1 MPAGATGRALLLPRT
16 ADRPA
21 ARFPGCHGRPRVYI
35 HSTGGR
41 ATATICQRLNDRD
54 HTVRKSV
61 KKAGEVPVGK
71 QAGGGSA
78 GEKKPAK
85 RAGASGEAKKRA
97 PRAAKATTAA
107 TKTPS
112 AKPKAAKPKVAK
124 ATVDAAVAAHAG
136 TTAPPAPEHGAGRGA
151 IFRTPAPHPRNTL
164 AIRGAKVHNLKD
176 ISLELPRNRLI
187 VVSGVSGSGKSSLAF
202 DTIYAEGQR
211 RYVESLS
218 AYARQFLARMAKP
231 DVESITGLAP
241 AIAIEQKTIT
251 KNPRSTV
258 GTTAEVYDYLRLL
271 YARIGQTLCKVC
283 GQPVL
288 KDTPRTVQ
296 ESLRGLPEGTRLYML
311 FPMHQHEQRTLGEEF
326 ENLREKG
333 FFRVVIGESGEIV
346 DLNEN
351 MPGNVAKD
359 DVYVLVDRLVVR
371 DDPATLTRIA
381 DSAETAF
388 REGDGRAIVHLLE
401 SGERRHFST
410 RFECANDGIRYEE
423 PQPKLFSFN
432 NPFGACPECQGFG
445 KAIGIDMD
453 LVIPDR
459 TKTLRGGAISAF
471 ATPKHSEYHR
481 KLLAVAREA
490 SLDVDKPVAQLTP
503 YEWNVVQNGYDGYPG
518 IMGFFKVIEEQT
530 YKMHYRVFLSR
541 YRGYTTCPRCRG
553 SRLRTSAMRV
563 FVHGKSIPDIVAMTI
578 EEAHAW
584 FTGLKLAQHE
594 HEIADRILEEITKRL
609 RYLNE
614 VGLGYLRLDRLSHT
628 LSGGESQRI
637 NLATSIGSALVGAMY
652 VLDEP
657 SIGLH
662 PRDTERLIRILKSL
676 RDLGNTVIV
685 VEHDPDIIRS
695 ADIVVDMGPH
705 AGENGGRV
713 TFKGTVEE
721 MLRDRASL
729 TGAYLSGKKEIPVRT
744 ERRSITGRSI
754 WLHGVYE
761 HNLKSIDVEFP
772 LGMLTVVTGVSGSG
786 KSTLVHDVLYPAVA
800 RAKGA
805 TVGLTKKISGAGGM
819 ERVGAVEMVDQSP
832 IGRSPR
838 SNPVT
843 YVKAF
848 DVIRDI
854 FAATPMAKLNGWKAG
869 YFSFNVPGGR
879 CEACQGEGV
888 VKVEMQF
895 LADIALTCEVCRGK
909 RFKPEVLQ
917 AVYKGKN
924 VVDVLEMTVDEA
936 MQFFAGEKRV
946 ITRLKGL
953 QDVGLGYIR
962 LGQPA
967 TTLSGGEAQRVKLAS
982 QLVSPAGDHTLFI
995 LDEPTTGLHF
1005 DDIATL
1011 LRAFNALIDAG
1022 HSLVV
1027 IEHNLDIIRS
1037 ADWIIDLGP
1046 EGGDAGGNV
1055 VCTGTP
1061 EQIAACPSSHT
1072 GRFLREVVVDGR

>member
-1 MPAGATGRALLLPRT
+1 MRKRATSAEDT
-16 ADRPA
+16 
-21 ARFPGCHGRPRVYI
+21 
-35 HSTGGR
+35 STGKRSTRNTTPAKGAESKEKSPKKPSAKAGSAKSAAAKSAAAKSAVAKSAPAKAAPAKARKASAR
-41 ATATICQRLNDRD
+41 ATA
-54 HTVRKSV
+54 
-61 KKAGEVPVGK
+61 A
-71 QAGGGSA
+71 
-78 GEKKPAK
+78 
-85 RAGASGEAKKRA
+85 A
-97 PRAAKATTAA
+97 P
-107 TKTPS
+107 
-112 AKPKAAKPKVAK
+112 
-124 ATVDAAVAAHAG
+124 AVAAEMPHAALSQRVPG
-136 TTAPPAPEHGAGRGA
+136 GLSRLERIQLETERDGA
-151 IFRTPAPHPRNTL
+151 IFRTPPPHPKNTL

-176 ISLELPRNRLI
+176 LSIELPRNRLI

-218 AYARQFLARMAKP
+218 SYARQFLARMSKP

-271 YARIGQTLCKVC
+271 YARIGCTLCKAC
-283 GQPVL
+283 NQPVL
-288 KDTPRTVQ
+288 KDTPRIVQ
-296 ESLRGLPEGTRLYML
+296 DAVCALPEGTRLYML
-311 FPMHQHEQRTLGEEF
+311 YPMHPHEQRTLLEEF

-333 FFRVVIGESGEIV
+333 FFRVVIGVSNEII
-346 DLNEN
+346 DLNEQI
-351 MPGNVAKD
+351 PSGISKE

-371 DDPATLTRIA
+371 NEPATLTRIA
-381 DSAETAF
+381 DSAESAF
-388 REGDGRAIVHLLE
+388 REGDGRAIVQIVE
-401 SGERRHFST
+401 TGERRHFST
-410 RFECANDGIRYEE
+410 RFECANDGIKYEE

-445 KAIGIDMD
+445 KAIGIDID

-459 TKTLRGGAISAF
+459 SKTLRGSAIAAF
-471 ATPKHSEYHR
+471 ATPKHTEYHR
-481 KLLAVAREA
+481 KLVAVAREA
-490 SLDVDKPVAQLTP
+490 NLDIDKPISHLTP
-503 YEWNVVQNGYDGYPG
+503 HEWNVVMHGYGQYPG
-518 IMGFFKVIEEQT
+518 IDGFFKMIEEQT

-541 YRGYTTCPRCRG
+541 FRGYTTCPRCKG

-563 FVHGKSIPDIVAMTI
+563 FVHGKSIPDLVGMTI
-578 EEAHAW
+578 KEAYDW
-584 FTGLKLAQHE
+584 FQALELTQFE
-594 HEIADRILEEITKRL
+594 RDIASRILEEITKRL

-662 PRDTERLIRILKSL
+662 PRDTERLVRILKSL

-695 ADIVVDMGPH
+695 ADVVVDMGPY
-705 AGENGGRV
+705 AGENGGEV
-713 TFKGTVEE
+713 TFSGSVEE
-721 MLRDRASL
+721 MLDSPESL
-729 TGAYLSGKKEIPVRT
+729 TGAYLSGRKEVTVRT
-744 ERRSITGRSI
+744 ARRKPGKKNIV
-754 WLHGVYE
+754 LKGVYE
-761 HNLKSIDVEFP
+761 HNLKNIDVTFP

-786 KSTLVHDVLYPAVA
+786 KSTLVHNVLYPAVA

-805 TVGLTKKISGAGGM
+805 TIGLTKKVLAVEGIDH
-819 ERVGAVEMVDQSP
+819 VGAVEMVDQSP

-848 DVIRDI
+848 DAIRDL
-854 FAATPMAKLNGWKAG
+854 FASTPMAKLNGWKPG

-895 LADIALTCEVCRGK
+895 LADLALPCEVCRGK
-909 RFKPEVLQ
+909 RFKAEALQ
-917 AVYKGKN
+917 ATYKGKN
-924 VVDVLEMTVDEA
+924 IVQVLEMTVDEA
-936 MQFFAGEKRV
+936 LAFFAGDNRV
-946 ITRLKGL
+946 TTRLKGL
-953 QDVGLGYIR
+953 HDVGLGYIR

-967 TTLSGGEAQRVKLAS
+967 TTLSGGEAQRVKLAA
-982 QLVSPAGDHTLFI
+982 QLVAPTDDHTLFI

-1005 DDIATL
+1005 GDIATL
-1011 LRAFNALIDAG
+1011 LTAFNAMIDAG

-1027 IEHNLDIIRS
+1027 IEHNLDVIRS

-1046 EGGDAGGNV
+1046 EGGDAGGTV

-1061 EQIAACPSSHT
+1061 EKVSACRGSHT
-1072 GRFLREVVVDGR
+1072 GRFLRDVL

>member
-1 MPAGATGRALLLPRT
+1 MGKRATTASDASSGKQPAQKKTSAKKAPAAEASPKAAPATGSAARKATSPKAPASKKSSAPKAAPAKGKVASAKSRAAAT
-16 ADRPA
+16 AGVAAAPEPASVAVAALRAGGERPA
-21 ARFPGCHGRPRVYI
+21 SLR
-35 HSTGGR
+35 
-41 ATATICQRLNDRD
+41 
-54 HTVRKSV
+54 
-61 KKAGEVPVGK
+61 
-71 QAGGGSA
+71 SA
-78 GEKKPAK
+78 GE
-85 RAGASGEAKKRA
+85 RQG
-97 PRAAKATTAA
+97 TIF
-107 TKTPS
+107 KTP
-112 AKPKAAKPKVAK
+112 P
-124 ATVDAAVAAHAG
+124 
-136 TTAPPAPEHGAGRGA
+136 
-151 IFRTPAPHPRNTL
+151 PHPKNTL

-176 ISLELPRNRLI
+176 LSIELPRNRLI

-218 AYARQFLARMAKP
+218 AYARQFLARMSKP

-271 YARIGQTLCKVC
+271 YARIGQTLCKAC
-283 GQPVL
+283 NQPVL

-296 ESLRGLPEGTRLYML
+296 EAVMALPEGTRLYVL
-311 FPMHQHEQRTLGEEF
+311 YPMHPHDQRTLAEEF

-333 FFRVVIGESGEIV
+333 FFRVVIGASSEVV
-346 DLNEN
+346 DLNETI
-351 MPGNVAKD
+351 PSGISKD
-359 DVYVLVDRLVVR
+359 DVYVLVDRIVTR
-371 DDPATLTRIA
+371 NEPGTLTRIA

-388 REGDGRAIVHLLE
+388 REGDGRAIVQLVE
-401 SGERRHFST
+401 TGERRHFST
-410 RFECANDGIRYEE
+410 RFECANDGIKYEE

-459 TKTLRGGAISAF
+459 TKTLRSSAIAAF
-471 ATPKHSEYHR
+471 ATPKHVEYHR
-481 KLLAVAREA
+481 KLVAEA
-490 SLDVDKPVAQLTP
+490 RAANLDLDKPVSQLTQH
-503 YEWNVVQNGYDGYPG
+503 EWNVVMHGYGKYPG
-518 IMGFFKVIEEQT
+518 IDGFFKMIEEQT

-541 YRGYTTCPRCRG
+541 FRGYTTCPRCKG

-563 FVHGKSIPDIVAMTI
+563 FIHGKSIPDLVGMTI
-578 EEAHAW
+578 EEVYGW
-584 FTGLKLAQHE
+584 FQKLELTPFE
-594 HEIADRILEEITKRL
+594 HDVADRILEEITKRL

-662 PRDTERLIRILKSL
+662 PRDTERLVRILKSL

-695 ADIVVDMGPH
+695 ADVVVDMGPH
-705 AGENGGRV
+705 AGENGGEV
-713 TFKGTVEE
+713 TFNGSVET
-721 MLRDRASL
+721 MLRDANSL
-729 TGAYLSGKKEIPVRT
+729 TGAYLSGRKSIPVRT
-744 ERRSITGRSI
+744 KRRKPSGRSITV
-754 WLHGVYE
+754 HGVYE
-761 HNLKSIDVEFP
+761 HNLKNVDVEFP
-772 LGMLTVVTGVSGSG
+772 LGLLTVVTGVSGSG

-805 TVGLTKKISGAGGM
+805 TVGVSKKMTSAEGM
-819 ERVGAVEMVDQSP
+819 DRVGAVEMVDQSP

-848 DVIRDI
+848 DAIRDL
-854 FAATPMAKLNGWKAG
+854 FSSTPVAKLNGWKAG

-895 LADIALTCEVCRGK
+895 LADLALTCEVCKGK
-909 RFKPEVLQ
+909 RFKAEALQ
-917 AVYKGKN
+917 ATYKGKN
-924 VVDVLEMTVDEA
+924 IVDVLEMTVDEA
-936 MQFFAGEKRV
+936 MGFFAADNRV
-946 ITRLKGL
+946 MTRLKGL
-953 QDVGLGYIR
+953 HDVGLGYIR

-967 TTLSGGEAQRVKLAS
+967 TTLSGGEAQRVKLAA
-982 QLVSPAGDHTLFI
+982 QLVAPTDDHTLFI

-1011 LRAFNALIDAG
+1011 LKAFNAMIDAG
-1022 HSLVV
+1022 HSLIV
-1027 IEHNLDIIRS
+1027 IEHNIDVIRS

-1061 EQIAACPSSHT
+1061 ETIAACKDSHT
-1072 GRFLREVVVDGR
+1072 GRFLREVL

>member
-1 MPAGATGRALLLPRT
+1 MK
-16 ADRPA
+16 DRSERSRKSDAKKP
-21 ARFPGCHGRPRVYI
+21 
-35 HSTGGR
+35 R
-41 ATATICQRLNDRD
+41 ATNATSAVKG
-54 HTVRKSV
+54 T
-61 KKAGEVPVGK
+61 KKAAPKAPE
-71 QAGGGSA
+71 SA
-78 GEKKPAK
+78 PK
-85 RAGASGEAKKRA
+85 A
-97 PRAAKATTAA
+97 PE
-107 TKTPS
+107 S
-112 AKPKAAKPKVAK
+112 APKAAAKRKASPKTAESAPKGAAK
-124 ATVDAAVAAHAG
+124 RKASPKAAVTQGRHAVSADVVDASRGINGAA
-136 TTAPPAPEHGAGRGA
+136 TLPASDNGAASSG
-151 IFRTPAPHPRNTL
+151 IFRMPEASPKNTL
-164 AIRGAKVHNLKD
+164 TIRGANVHNLKNVS
-176 ISLELPRNRLI
+176 IALPRNRMI

-218 AYARQFLARMAKP
+218 AYARQFLSRMAKP

-271 YARIGQTLCKVC
+271 FARIGQTICKAC
-283 GQPVL
+283 GEPVR

-296 ESLRGLPEGTRLYML
+296 EAMKELEDGTRFYVL
-311 FPMHQHEQRTLGEEF
+311 FPMHAHEKRSLKEELA
-326 ENLREKG
+326 NLREQG
-333 FFRVVIGESGEIV
+333 FFRVVIGEGSEVV
-346 DLNEN
+346 DLNERE
-351 MPGNVAKD
+351 PEGIAKS
-359 DVYVLVDRLVVR
+359 DVFVLVDRVVFR
-371 DDPATLTRIA
+371 NDPDVLTRIA

-388 REGDGRAIVHLLE
+388 REGEGRAVIHLLE
-401 SGERRHFST
+401 TNQRRHFST
-410 RFECANDGIRYEE
+410 RFECANDGIKYEE

-459 TKTLRGGAISAF
+459 TKTLRGGAIIAYS
-471 ATPKHSEYHR
+471 TPKHSEHYR
-481 KLLAVAREA
+481 RITAIAKEA
-490 SLDVDKPVAQLTP
+490 NLDLDKPVSQLSQ
-503 YEWNVVQNGYDGYPG
+503 YEWNVVIHGYGKYPG
-518 IMGFFKVIEEQT
+518 VVGFFKEIEEHA
-530 YKMHYRVFLSR
+530 YKMHNRVFLSR
-541 YRGYTTCPRCRG
+541 FRGYTTCPRCKG

-563 FVHGKSIPDIVAMTI
+563 FIHGKSIPDLVAMTI
-578 EEAHAW
+578 EEAYAW
-584 FTGLKLAQHE
+584 IGALVLTPYEEQVAN
-594 HEIADRILEEITKRL
+594 RIMEEITKRL

-662 PRDTERLIRILKSL
+662 PRDTDRLVRILKSL

-685 VEHDPDIIRS
+685 VEHDPDIIRN
-695 ADIVVDMGPH
+695 ADVIVDMGPH
-705 AGENGGRV
+705 AGEHGGQVVFNGS
-713 TFKGTVEE
+713 VEE
-721 MLRDRASL
+721 VLDDPHSL
-729 TGAYLSGKKEIPVRT
+729 TGAYLSGRKSIPVRT
-744 ERRSITGRSI
+744 TRRKPGPRRISVRGAS
-754 WLHGVYE
+754 E
-761 HNLKSIDVEFP
+761 HNLKEIDVDFP
-772 LGMLTVVTGVSGSG
+772 LDMLTVVTGVSGSG

-805 TVGLTKKISGAGGM
+805 TVALTRKVGSIDGVDL
-819 ERVGAVEMVDQSP
+819 VGAVELVDQSP

-848 DVIRDI
+848 DAIREL
-854 FAATPMAKLNGWKAG
+854 FALTPVAKVNGWKPG

-895 LADIALTCEVCRGK
+895 LADIALTCEVCKGK
-909 RFKPEVLQ
+909 RFKPETLQ
-917 AVYKGKN
+917 AVYRGKN
-924 VVDVLEMTVDEA
+924 VVDVLEMTVEEA
-936 MQFFAGEKRV
+936 IDFFAKEKKV
-946 ITRLKGL
+946 VGKLAGL
-953 QDVGLGYIR
+953 RDVGLGYIR

-967 TTLSGGEAQRVKLAS
+967 TTLSGGEAQRVKLAA
-982 QLVSPAGDHTLFI
+982 QLVTPADERTLFI

-1011 LRAFNALIDAG
+1011 LKAFNALIDAG

-1027 IEHNLDIIRS
+1027 IEHNLDVIRS

-1046 EGGDAGGNV
+1046 EGGDAGGNL
-1055 VCTGTP
+1055 VCAGTP
-1061 EQIAACPSSHT
+1061 EHVAGCSGSYT
-1072 GRFLREVVVDGR
+1072 GRFLKELARR